1 MTKKKVY
8 QQPTA
13 GVVDAIAKYDLAQ
26 VPVDPGATTSGNYGK
41 PSSGVD
47 HSDDYEDS
55 RDNGNHFS
63 VWDD

>member
-13 GVVDAIAKYDLAQ
+13 GAVDAIAKYDLAQ
-26 VPVDPGATTSGNYGK
+26 VVNPGISTSGNYGK